1 MPSAIGMHLLGDQRG
16 PCSPGAGAQVPG
28 PVVPAM
34 GAGPAPQF
42 HVGVAKVASLY
53 RSTKW

>member
-1 MPSAIGMHLLGDQRG
+1 MPSAIGTHLLGDQRG

-28 PVVPAM
+28 PVVPVM